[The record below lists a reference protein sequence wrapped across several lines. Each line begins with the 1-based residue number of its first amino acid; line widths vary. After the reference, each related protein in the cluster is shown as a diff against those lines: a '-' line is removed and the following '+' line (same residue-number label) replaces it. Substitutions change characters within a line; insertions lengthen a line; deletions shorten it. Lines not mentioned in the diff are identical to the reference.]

1 MKNIYLVNKFPNIF
15 SERTTILTEGTI
27 KIGEPYVVLDSTPTE
42 AIISI
47 HIPMDY
53 EIID

>member
-1 MKNIYLVNKFPNIF
+1 MMTK
-15 SERTTILTEGTI
+15 GTV
-27 KIGEPYVVLDSTPTE
+27 KIGEPFITLDSNSSE

-53 EIID
+53 EIIE